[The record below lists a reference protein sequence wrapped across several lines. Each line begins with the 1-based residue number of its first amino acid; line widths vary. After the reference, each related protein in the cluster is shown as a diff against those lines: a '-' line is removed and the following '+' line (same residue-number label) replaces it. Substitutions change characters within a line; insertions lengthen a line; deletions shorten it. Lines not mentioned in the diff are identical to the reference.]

1 MQDHPQPGTIR
12 PGHFLPGSWPFIIT
26 LAMLMALLPLSTDMY
41 LPSLPSILLG
51 LQTTPV
57 RVQWTLSALMIG
69 MAAGQVI
76 SGPLSDV
83 YGRKPVLMAGL
94 GLFLLAAIMCA
105 TAPTIE
111 VLIMGRALA
120 GFAMAGPAVLVRAMV
135 RDLYHG
141 AAAGRELS
149 RMGAVMGLVPG
160 ILPVLGGVIEQHWGW
175 RGNFVFAAAWTIL
188 FGLIAW
194 RALPETLERRGE
206 RWPGILGILK
216 GYPAVMAV
224 GRWWAYALTLMFSH
238 AGLFCF
244 ISGSAFVL
252 QKSRGLSP
260 LQFGIAFGITG
271 LAYAAGAFLAQKV
284 VRIQGLDRTIFAGT
298 LALAGAGMAAA
309 SARPQR
315 HRACRGAGGADVHLQ
330 YRPRPRAAAMS
341 GRRLDAISPQRRG
354 GVIPARHCAND
365 FFCWQRDLLCLLA
378 GRHARCA
385 SCWSGAVRPVRLLC
399 ISADAHAA
407 PAPPGC
413 GMISR
418 QGVR

>member
-51 LQTTPV
+51 LQATPV

-175 RGNFVFAAAWTIL
+175 RGNFVFAAVWTIL

-194 RALPETLERRGE
+194 RALPETLERRSE

-216 GYPAVMAV
+216 GYPAVMGV

-260 LQFGIAFGITG
+260 LEFGIAFGITG

-309 SARPQR
+309 LLALNGIVHVAALVVPMCIYNIGHGLVQPQCQAGALTPFPHNAGAASSLLGIVQMIFSA
-315 HRACRGAGGADVHLQ
+315 G
-330 YRPRPRAAAMS
+330 S
-341 GRRLDAISPQRRG
+341 GIYYASWLAITPDALPVGLALSGLCAFFIFLLMRVLRQRR
-354 GVIPARHCAND
+354 P
-365 FFCWQRDLLCLLA
+365 
-378 GRHARCA
+378 
-385 SCWSGAVRPVRLLC
+385 
-399 ISADAHAA
+399 DAA
-407 PAPPGC
+407 
-413 GMISR
+413 
-418 QGVR
+418 